1 MASSAAPDGPRPV
14 QGCVAFARRP
24 APTSAPPRLL
34 SHVAGS
40 PYPCADKELRDRR
53 RGGAESPSVGLRYRQ
68 PLSPQ
73 HMAYRLMEEVLD
85 KLQLLDYEKKFCEER
100 NEPAL
105 TKTAFAVANQN
116 PRHAARR
123 WPTSPPAPRSPLR
136 PLPLQH
142 PICRVSEH
150 RGVASLPLRAGLCRR
165 QVRRPQ
171 HDVRRADRLA
181 AATHAHSPCRMRS
194 SPYCRD
200 PQREQDY
207 GGAERARHR
216 GGLSPRPPEAAPR
229 RAGLHR
235 VERVVRPGAQPRG
248 LRVRRPKLPRG
259 EVGADPLCAAC
270 IASPR

>member
-40 PYPCADKELRDRR
+40 PYPCADKGLRDRR

-105 TKTAFAVANQN
+105 TKTAFAVASQN

-123 WPTSPPAPRSPLR
+123 WPTSPPRTAVTPPPTAPTAPNLSRFRASWSGFSPSAGGT
-136 PLPLQH
+136 LP
-142 PICRVSEH
+142 S
-150 RGVASLPLRAGLCRR
+150 
-165 QVRRPQ
+165 
-171 HDVRRADRLA
+171 
-181 AATHAHSPCRMRS
+181 TS
-194 SPYCRD
+194 STTPTRC
-200 PQREQDY
+200 
-207 GGAERARHR
+207 
-216 GGLSPRPPEAAPR
+216 APR
-229 RAGLHR
+229 RPLG
-235 VERVVRPGAQPRG
+235 
-248 LRVRRPKLPRG
+248 RRHTRTQSLPYALISVLPRST
-259 EVGADPLCAAC
+259 A
-270 IASPR
+270 